1 MTKKYFDSADES
13 GTIKINKNKIELV
26 HNVLTNMQQ
35 TLSHVIELLETEKDG
50 LLSTS
55 DLEIVTDK
63 LKVASMKLK
72 STNADLVLEGVFDGE
87 KMIAHNGEVYEVPA
101 NYASKSKLIEGDI
114 LKLTITKNK
123 DYIFKQIS
131 PIERKRVVGT
141 LGIDTTSGQYYV
153 MADSTAYRVIP
164 ASVTYFKGEVGDEVV
179 LLVPLDGTSAW
190 AAIENIIK
198 K

>member
-1 MTKKYFDSADES
+1 MPKKYFDPSDSSEI
-13 GTIKINKNKIELV
+13 TKINKNKIELI
-26 HNVLTNMQQ
+26 HNVLSNMQT
-35 TLSHVIELLETEKDG
+35 TLTHLIALLDVDASSTG
-50 LLSTS
+50 VTS
-55 DLEIVTDK
+55 DLNIITDK
-63 LKVASMKLK
+63 LSVAASKLSAH
-72 STNADLVLEGVFDGE
+72 STDSVIEGVFDGE
-87 KMIAHNGEVYEVPA
+87 RMISHDGEVFEVPA

-131 PIERKRVVGT
+131 PVERKRIVGT
-141 LGIDTTSGQYYV
+141 LGIDSMSGQYYV
-153 MADSTAYRVIP
+153 LADSVAFKVIP

-179 LLVPLDGTSAW
+179 LLVPRDGTSAW